1 MTDQCLLEAVN
12 ALTTSRDER
21 SLEEARAAA
30 AVLALWLRQPCVFAR
45 SARQFGQA
53 VADEAAGVLT
63 LRWVN
68 NPPRFRELPGRTHGQ
83 ARGVLRVALM
93 RACCEV
99 AARQRP
105 ALFESDE
112 QEWSL
117 LGALDRELHEA
128 AMTRDAELE
137 RREAARDL
145 VRALTERVAAEVV
158 PALYRAG
165 ASARA
170 AEDVRDLA
178 GLWLDETDADALLE
192 RELGHAVATATDA
205 EVRAARSR
213 LHTRHR
219 RTRDRLHAALEGRD
233 PRLLGVFSPT
243 DLRAFEVFLD
253 QVLRRR

>member
-1 MTDQCLLEAVN
+1 MTDQYLLEAVN

-68 NPPRFRELPGRTHGQ
+68 NPPRFRELPGRTPGQ

-128 AMTRDAELE
+128 AMARDAELE

-219 RTRDRLHAALEGRD
+219 RTRDRLYAALEGRD
-233 PRLLGVFSPT
+233 PRLLDVFSPT
-243 DLRAFEVFLD
+243 DMRTFEVFLD